1 MEETGLQ
8 GNLTE
13 FPFAQLLFRCWQR
26 EKSGCLKIKKDEV
39 EKRLYIEKGE
49 IAVKKDSFPEKN
61 FLQNLVEKNI
71 LNSSSH
77 KEHENSASLN
87 DSSLIKALIE
97 LDTFSPS
104 KLWELMETFFK
115 EDLFPVFDWS
125 QGEYLLDS
133 ADLPIEPGVL
143 FKIQTLNF
151 ILEGVRK
158 MKNIDLIKA
167 HIPPEDSAI
176 QILQPHYQNQI
187 KLEPPEKYLLEV
199 IAEKNELKTICES
212 SELGEKETQK
222 TLFALSSLG
231 IIGTPQES
239 AKESF
244 SQESAPAG
252 FNKTLD
258 AFNEKC
264 IYIYKYISKEIGPVA
279 LNVLGKCLEEIKD
292 HLSPL
297 SQRIEMGPD
306 GRIKMDSLLKTK
318 ISLFSE
324 EDRKVLLRDLNEILA
339 AEVLAVKKT
348 LGNEHERAL
357 VENLKRQGN

>member
-13 FPFAQLLFRCWQR
+13 IPFAQLLFRCWQR

-39 EKRLYIEKGE
+39 EKRLYLEKGE
-49 IAVKKDSFPEKN
+49 IAIRQGSFPEKD
-61 FLQNLVEKNI
+61 FFQNLVERNI
-71 LNSSSH
+71 LSSSSR
-77 KEHENSASLN
+77 KEHEIFASQN
-87 DSSLIKALIE
+87 ESSLIKALME
-97 LDTFSPS
+97 LGTFSPPE
-104 KLWELMETFFK
+104 LWELMEIFFK

-125 QGEYLLDS
+125 QGEYFFDS
-133 ADLPIEPGVL
+133 ADLPIESGLL
-143 FKIQTLNF
+143 FSVQTLNF

-158 MKNIDLIKA
+158 MKNLDLIKA
-167 HIPPEDSAI
+167 HIPLEDRAI
-176 QILQPHYQNQI
+176 QILKPRYRSQI
-187 KLEPPEKYLLEV
+187 KLEPPEKYLLDV
-199 IAEKNELKTICES
+199 IDEKNEIRAISES

-222 TLFALSSLG
+222 TLFALSSLN
-231 IIGTPQES
+231 IIGPPQES

-244 SQESAPAG
+244 SQESTPAG
-252 FNKTLD
+252 FNKTSD

-279 LNVLGKCLEEIKD
+279 LNVLEKCLEEIKD

-297 SQRIEMGPD
+297 SQRIELGSD
-306 GRIKMDSLLKTK
+306 GRIKMDSLLKAKT
-318 ISLFSE
+318 SLFSE
-324 EDRKVLLRDLNEILA
+324 ANRKVLLRDLNEILA